1 MAVDKKNEKLVE
13 DRLSFMDDA
22 VDGIEGLESIREKTF
37 KSLRLMLL
45 KDLDLDADGNIK
57 RNRKNQKAMQK
68 MKKIRSIVINDQY
81 KALVGKFIGSFNTV
95 KSMTDKQIT
104 DA

>member
-22 VDGIEGLESIREKTF
+22 VDGIEGLESIQEKTF

-57 RNRKNQKAMQK
+57 RNRKNQKLILNKSLK
-68 MKKIRSIVINDQY
+68 MLKC
-81 KALVGKFIGSFNTV
+81 
-95 KSMTDKQIT
+95 
-104 DA
+104 